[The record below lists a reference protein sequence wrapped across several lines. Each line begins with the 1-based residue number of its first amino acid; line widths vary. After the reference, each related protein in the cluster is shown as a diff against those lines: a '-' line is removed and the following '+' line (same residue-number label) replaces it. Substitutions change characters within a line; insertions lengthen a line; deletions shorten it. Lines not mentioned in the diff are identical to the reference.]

1 MIFHSRQPLR
11 ILLDF
16 LDSSAYDFPFKFLNR
31 ERNFESEMSCPRS
44 WHKGPASLNMQSSV
58 YSKTPL
64 SLCTFLPLFIF
75 LPSELCLALI
85 DAANDKQHEV
95 RQMIMTSLHELG
107 KKQPE
112 MVLSAIKGYLIK
124 HQKVSL
130 IMKIIDNF
138 IWCEL
143 IV

>member
-31 ERNFESEMSCPRS
+31 ERGTLRVKCLVPDYDTRDLPLLICNQVFT
-44 WHKGPASLNMQSSV
+44 L
-58 YSKTPL
+58 KTPL
-64 SLCTFLPLFIF
+64 SICTFLPLFIF

-130 IMKIIDNF
+130 MMKIIDNF
-138 IWCEL
+138 I
-143 IV
+143 

>member
-31 ERNFESEMSCPRS
+31 ERGTLRVKCLAPDHDTRDLPLLICNQVFT
-44 WHKGPASLNMQSSV
+44 L
-58 YSKTPL
+58 KTPL
-64 SLCTFLPLFIF
+64 SICTFLPLFIF

-130 IMKIIDNF
+130 MMKIIDNF
-138 IWCEL
+138 I
-143 IV
+143 